1 MQDNTL
7 FEEKQYLGSNKQSLF
22 RRLLLAIFCF
32 VAYYWSEHPKPVDV
46 SGIHIGSY
54 PIDDIPNSGELFFIM
69 GMVILVLSTVLVF
82 VLHIKTTVTSENVVL
97 DGLWT
102 SRKVKIVLD
111 KIVSA
116 KKMDYSKYSFN
127 RPAYNLHHRGKI
139 KFYTSGKYAIELT
152 DKDGLRYRIG
162 TQRPDELLNVIT
174 PYISQQQT
182 GNS

>member
-1 MQDNTL
+1 MHEKTV
-7 FEEKQYLGSNKQSLF
+7 FIEKQYLGSNKQSIF

-69 GMVILVLSTVLVF
+69 GIAILILSAAMVM
-82 VLHIKTTVTSENVVL
+82 VLHIKTTVQDNSVIL

-102 SRKVKIVLD
+102 SKKVKITLD
-111 KIVSA
+111 NIVKAEKIKNA
-116 KKMDYSKYSFN
+116 LPTIT
-127 RPAYNLHHRGKI
+127 RPAYNLHRKGTI
-139 KFYTSGKYAIELT
+139 IFYTSGNEAVELT
-152 DKDGLRYRIG
+152 DKDGLKYRIG
-162 TQRPDELLNVIT
+162 SQRADELLNYVNTI
-174 PYISQQQT
+174 INAKQT